1 MAGGGQR
8 AGEEGEADGAAGTAA
23 RPGDCRGNGAG
34 QAGGGGGAPAHD
46 PDGGSD
52 DDEDAPVRAQRLL
65 GPGRIP
71 PSYLVEMAGNG
82 ITTKKSIAKHWKEL
96 GREGQSQVVAK
107 YEHELPLNFK
117 LAPRWWVDAH
127 CVEGSVGRQRKK
139 EAKAQWKKMSREEQ
153 DATRAD
159 ARSSK
164 ANGAR
169 GQKKATQGRAVNGG
183 PSAPP
188 AAFCAE
194 QRAAACPSVSAGPPV
209 GCVFFF
215 TRQFSRPARRA
226 TGLAACAR
234 ASCRITI

>member
-1 MAGGGQR
+1 MGRRGRRRARGT
-8 AGEEGEADGAAGTAA
+8 AGEMALDRRGAAAA
-23 RPGDCRGNGAG
+23 RPHTIRTV
-34 QAGGGGGAPAHD
+34 APMTKRTRPCAPSGCSD
-46 PDGGSD
+46 PVAS
-52 DDEDAPVRAQRLL
+52 LL
-65 GPGRIP
+65 
-71 PSYLVEMAGNG
+71 VTWWMAGNG

-159 ARSSK
+159 ARSSQ

-215 TRQFSRPARRA
+215 TRQFSNPARRA

-234 ASCRITI
+234 SRCRITI

>member
-1 MAGGGQR
+1 MALDR
-8 AGEEGEADGAAGTAA
+8 RGAAAA
-23 RPGDCRGNGAG
+23 RPHTIRTV
-34 QAGGGGGAPAHD
+34 APMTKRTRPCAPSGCSD
-46 PDGGSD
+46 PVAS
-52 DDEDAPVRAQRLL
+52 LL
-65 GPGRIP
+65 
-71 PSYLVEMAGNG
+71 VTWWMAGNG

-159 ARSSK
+159 ARSSQ

-234 ASCRITI
+234 SRCRITI